1 MGYSVEYRSDHI
13 ETPRFRQKYQ
23 DRDKFMAFCRE
34 CPRYDALWSCP
45 PLSFDADKFL
55 EPYAWI
61 NVLCARNRPD
71 AETIQAADTAEK
83 IRTMGWDIVSAVKLD
98 TDERIRKLE
107 AQIPESL
114 SLSSGGCNLCKSCT
128 RKSGSPCRQPD
139 KMRYS
144 LDAFG
149 FDLTAITKDVFHI
162 DILWCRD
169 SLPEYFTLIHAL
181 LADRPVPEELWSAVG
196 LHSEEIRKESS

>member
-1 MGYSVEYRSDHI
+1 MGYSVEYRTDHI
-13 ETPRFRQKYQ
+13 EMPRFRQKYQ

-34 CPRYDALWSCP
+34 CPRYDSLWSCP
-45 PLSFDADKFL
+45 PLSFDVDTFL
-55 EPYAWI
+55 EPYTWI
-61 NVLCARNRPD
+61 NVLCAKICLD
-71 AETIQAADTAEK
+71 AETIRTADTAEK
-83 IRTMGWDIVSAVKLD
+83 IKTIGWDIVSVVKLD
-98 TDERIRKLE
+98 TDERLRKLE
-107 AQIPESL
+107 AQVPESL

-169 SLPEYFTLIHAL
+169 SLPEYFTLIHGL
-181 LADRPVPEELWSAVG
+181 LADKSVPEKLWRAVG
-196 LHSEEIRKESS
+196 LYSEES